1 MSQIIV
7 VVEILVTQ
15 RQGVNALGDQF
26 LDRVLDQI
34 RVTMVGET
42 GRKLPKDAGDP
53 LRLTQ
58 EQTARV
64 R

>member
-1 MSQIIV
+1 MIVQIFIA
-7 VVEILVTQ
+7 Q
-15 RQGVNALGDQF
+15 RQGEDALGDQF

-42 GRKLPKDAGDP
+42 GRELPDDAGDAF
-53 LRLTQ
+53 RLTQ